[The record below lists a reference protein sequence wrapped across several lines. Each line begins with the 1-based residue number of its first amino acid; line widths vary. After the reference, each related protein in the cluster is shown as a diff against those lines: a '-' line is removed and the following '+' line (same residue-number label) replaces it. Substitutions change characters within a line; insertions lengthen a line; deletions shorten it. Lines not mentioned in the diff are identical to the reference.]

1 MHDARLRV
9 PPLPELLTGIKACGF
24 FEVGAGP
31 VVVSR
36 APGRLDVMGGIADYS
51 GSLVCEMPLALAT
64 AAAGQ
69 ARSDGQFVCQSGRR
83 GKSVSVGMKELA
95 KGDPKAA
102 GASLKGDD
110 HWAKYVAGCAWWLI
124 HHGKAYAKGDAVER
138 AIKGATV
145 FLQSDLP
152 LGGGVSSS
160 AAIEVASMT
169 ALAEVWGFEV
179 PGLALAAACQV
190 VENRVVGAPC
200 GVMDQV
206 ASCLGEE
213 GTLLKLLC
221 QPGADGLPAQ
231 VKGVIR
237 VPEGF
242 GFVGVHSGVRH
253 EVSGDPY
260 TDTRVAAFMGQKIL
274 SVLERLDVTDGW
286 LARVGPKRYC
296 TELRQKLPVELTGE
310 KFLDQYGSTNDGV
323 TRVDPRKVYP
333 VRAATSHHVL
343 ESRRVRRFAA
353 LLEKADEGC
362 GADCLETRMRKAGR
376 LMLASHWSYGLRAG
390 MGHEGTD
397 RLVKL
402 AMELG
407 PVQGFYGAKIT
418 GGGCGGTVAMLI
430 SRRRGVRERLSTLCE
445 QYTRETGRQTMLF
458 DRSGPGAAKWGV
470 VKMNQEDWA

>member
-1 MHDARLRV
+1 M
-9 PPLPELLTGIKACGF
+9 
-24 FEVGAGP
+24 
-31 VVVSR
+31 
-36 APGRLDVMGGIADYS
+36 PG
-51 GSLVCEMPLALAT
+51 
-64 AAAGQ
+64 
-69 ARSDGQFVCQSGRR
+69 
-83 GKSVSVGMKELA
+83 
-95 KGDPKAA
+95 
-102 GASLKGDD
+102 
-110 HWAKYVAGCAWWLI
+110 
-124 HHGKAYAKGDAVER
+124 
-138 AIKGATV
+138 
-145 FLQSDLP
+145 
-152 LGGGVSSS
+152 
-160 AAIEVASMT
+160 MT
-169 ALAEVWGFEV
+169 
-179 PGLALAAACQV
+179 LAAACQV

-206 ASCLGEE
+206 TSCLGEE
-213 GTLLKLLC
+213 GALLKLLC

-231 VKGVIR
+231 VQGVIK

-274 SVLERLDVTDGW
+274 SVLETPDVTDGW

-296 TELRQKLPVELTGE
+296 MELRQKLPVEITGQV
-310 KFLDQYGSTNDGV
+310 FLDHYGSTNDTV
-323 TRVDPRKVYP
+323 TRVDARKVYR

-362 GADCLETRMRKAGR
+362 RADCLDTRMRKAGR

-390 MGHEGTD
+390 MGHDGTD
-397 RLVKL
+397 ILVRV

-407 PVQGFYGAKIT
+407 PGLGFYGAKIT

-430 SRRRGVRERLSTLCE
+430 RQDDQVRERLHGLRE
-445 QYTRETGRQTMLF
+445 RYTRETGRQTMLF